1 MQSWQGSNMKQILLN
16 SNDTEVVYSESES
29 FIIVTFL
36 DFIAVLHRDIYSV
49 EMLRNS
55 EIELVFRKFI

>member
-1 MQSWQGSNMKQILLN
+1 MKQILLN